1 MDNIKSFSV
10 SFAGGLVNNVP
21 EVTQGVSLPGTARKL
36 VNFEPA
42 LSGGYRRIEG
52 YSVLNGGTTDP
63 QPIYKDNPH
72 KNADFTTSP
81 SFNLNVYA
89 PAFND
94 RFQIGDYFKIG
105 FFGQVRQITN
115 VSSFFGHPQGITISF
130 TPNTTSPVGP
140 GEAIYKTNANGD
152 LLSSVD
158 NDVVVMTISKPSAD
172 PGAYFYYFVRPVGS
186 YFGMRVFSPEGAPAN
201 LSADNSGSEVLLR
214 NGVTPAVNGAGQ
226 TGVTLAVDGLEYT
239 PNTGDTF
246 YINGLDE
253 LFVVASA
260 TPVINGQSTITL
272 NAFSQLP
279 SSPLDN
285 ATISWYH
292 SGVYDDNSS
301 SYLVNARFGGVTK
314 YRKGTNDENIVVCF
328 TVDTNNTAKPYPI
341 LLTAPFVPGLGGSTF
356 NCYQVLN
363 DTTDLQGATT
373 CAHHKNQLF
382 FGNQSKLIFSAP
394 YNERDYTSAGGAGV
408 IDVGNTIIGLKSF
421 RETLYIFCTSK
432 IFKLVGNTAFDF
444 NLQPVTENIG
454 CAYLHTIQEV
464 GGDIMFLAEDGLRL
478 LSATERIGDINLAA
492 VSRPVQ
498 KQMDTIS
505 AVRPEGAAYTAF
517 VRSIPIKDKSQYRI
531 FRWQS
536 DITRANTTGILAAQ
550 TEVNNNIA
558 LSFAE
563 TKGIKVKSCDFSS
576 SFDRYPFTTG
586 EDAYLYFMDSGN
598 RFAANSLD
606 ATEGIDIPAVF
617 ATPYFT
623 FEDTRI
629 RKTMHKVTLYVET
642 DNTVS
647 ITANLKLD
655 FENVGV
661 IQPSSETF
669 STGTDKGNV
678 VLLVGNGFSGSIEFS
693 NTSSVAPFTL
703 ESATVEYY
711 TADRR

>member
-1 MDNIKSFSV
+1 MDNVKSFSV
-10 SFAGGLVNNVP
+10 PFSGGLVNNVP
-21 EVTQGVSLPGTARKL
+21 EVDQGVSLPGTARKL

-52 YSVLNGGTTDP
+52 YSVFNGGSADP
-63 QPIYKDNPH
+63 YPIYEDNPH
-72 KNADFTTSP
+72 VVAITSSSTPSSLSVYYPAGSGSGTT
-81 SFNLNVYA
+81 
-89 PAFND
+89 
-94 RFQIGDYFKIG
+94 FQVGDYFS
-105 FFGQVRQITN
+105 FGNEVRQITTITGLIN
-115 VSSFFGHPQGITISF
+115 YYSIAFSTPLSSAVPAGFHL
-130 TPNTTSPVGP
+130 
-140 GEAIYKTNANGD
+140 YKTNSSGVP
-152 LLSSVD
+152 LTSVD
-158 NDVVVMTISKPSAD
+158 NDVVVMTTSKPSAD
-172 PGAYFYYFVRPVGS
+172 PGAYFYYFVRPV
-186 YFGMRVFSPEGAPAN
+186 
-201 LSADNSGSEVLLR
+201 NSGSGLFVFPEIGSPTNFVGLLR
-214 NGVTPAVNGAGQ
+214 NGTNPAVDGAGQ
-226 TGVTLAVDGLEYT
+226 TGTTLVVDGLEYT
-239 PNTGDTF
+239 PNANDTF
-246 YINGLDE
+246 YIPGLTTE
-253 LFVVASA
+253 LFRVDSA
-260 TPVINGQSTITL
+260 TPVVNGQSTITL
-272 NAFSQLP
+272 NSFTALP
-279 SSPLDN
+279 SSPNNN
-285 ATISWYH
+285 ASIIWIS
-292 SGVYDDNSS
+292 SGVYQGSS
-301 SYLVNARFGGVTK
+301 SLINARFGGVTK

-328 TVDTNNTAKPYPI
+328 TVDVNNTARPYPM
-341 LLTAPFVPGLGGSTF
+341 LLTAPIRVGNNLSPGQH
-356 NCYQVLN
+356 CYQALN
-363 DTTDLQGATT
+363 DTVDLQGATT

-394 YNERDYTSAGGAGV
+394 YNERDYTPAGGGGV

-444 NLQPVTENIG
+444 ALQPVTENIG

-498 KQMDTIS
+498 KQVDVIS

-536 DITRANTTGILAAQ
+536 DITRANTAGILAAQ
-550 TEVNNNIA
+550 TAVNNNIA

-623 FEDTRI
+623 FEDTRL
-629 RKTMHKVTLYVET
+629 RKTLHKVTLYVET

-647 ITANLKLD
+647 ISANLKLD
-655 FENVGV
+655 FENTGV
-661 IQPSSETF
+661 IQPSTETF
-669 STGTDKGNV
+669 NTGTDKGNV
-678 VLLVGNGFSGSIEFS
+678 VLLVGNGFSGSLEFS

-703 ESATVEYY
+703 ESATVEYAL
-711 TADRR
+711 ADRR